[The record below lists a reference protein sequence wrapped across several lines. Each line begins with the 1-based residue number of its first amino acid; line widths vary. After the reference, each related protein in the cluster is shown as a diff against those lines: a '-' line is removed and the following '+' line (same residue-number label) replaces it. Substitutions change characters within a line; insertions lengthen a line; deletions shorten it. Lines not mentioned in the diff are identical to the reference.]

1 MVIQRW
7 ELFLKMPCI
16 TADSLLQY
24 FYDDIIPYPF
34 WGDTTWFH
42 VRNATIYD
50 VRIKNIFFTVSN
62 RARRLKENNA

>member
-34 WGDTTWFH
+34 WGIPRGSMSEMQQFTMYELKTF
-42 VRNATIYD
+42 
-50 VRIKNIFFTVSN
+50 FFTVSN